1 MRAVGEEVFR
11 RLESA
16 ASPVTGA
23 MLRELAPL
31 LVLVPHP
38 DDETLGCGGLLA
50 TAARA
55 DVALEVVYLTDGS
68 ASHRRSV
75 QWPAPRLSVQ
85 RRHEALEA
93 LGALGVSAARVAF
106 LDWPDAAPYAS
117 AHPRYAQTALWLR
130 ALCKRRKVRSMFA
143 PWEGEG
149 HCDHQAASALC
160 DAARAGLDPAPRRFD
175 YLVWGWTEP
184 ALGAAAEGR
193 KVWGL
198 SCAVEIER
206 RRAALSRHRT
216 QLGELITDDA
226 DAFVIPPELAALTR
240 RPTEIFLER
249 P

>member
-1 MRAVGEEVFR
+1 
-11 RLESA
+11 
-16 ASPVTGA
+16 

-55 DVALEVVYLTDGS
+55 RVDLEVVYLTDGS

-75 QWPAPRLSVQ
+75 QWPPPRLSLQ
-85 RRHEALEA
+85 RRGEALEA
-93 LGALGVSAARVAF
+93 LGALGVGAARVAF
-106 LDWPDAAPYAS
+106 IDWPDAAPYGP
-117 AHPRYAQTALWLR
+117 AHPRYAETALWLR
-130 ALCKRRKVRSMFA
+130 TFCARRNIRSMFA

-160 DAARAGLDPAPRRFD
+160 EAARAGLDPAPRRFD

-184 ALGAAAEGR
+184 ALGAAAAR
-193 KVWGL
+193 RTVWGL
-198 SCAVEIER
+198 PCAMEIDR
-206 RRAALSRHRT
+206 RGAALARHRT
-216 QLGELITDDA
+216 QLGDLITDDA